1 MFWLFVI
8 ICPDPLAKSR
18 KAPSG
23 AFNLRVFPSG
33 SPLLIDGI
41 FRRANLEN
49 LNLLIE
55 LLNVKDKSS
64 AEDEKE

>member
-1 MFWLFVI
+1 M
-8 ICPDPLAKSR
+8 
-18 KAPSG
+18 KALSG
-23 AFNLRVFPSG
+23 AISLSEFPKG
-33 SPLLIDGI
+33 SPLLMEGI
-41 FRRANLEN
+41 LRSANLEN